1 MNDLERATRKAQE
14 FRQREREILDTALEL
29 FLEHGEDKVTVE
41 MIADAVGIGKGT
53 IYKHFETK
61 NEIYLLLMIHYE
73 EELANL
79 FAKISEWEDQA
90 QLASEYFRFR
100 ISDPKR
106 YQLFDRL
113 EHKVIQDQAVPELVN
128 QLHTIRASN
137 LNTLTNIVESR
148 IAAGALEDV
157 PASYHIASA
166 WALAHGA
173 VALMESPFY
182 ANYIDDKE
190 DFISF
195 LVSIGVRMANKG
207 QRR

>member
-1 MNDLERATRKAQE
+1 MSDLEKATRKVQE

-29 FLEHGEDKVTVE
+29 FLEHGEDRVTVE
-41 MIADAVGIGKGT
+41 MIADEVGIGKGT

-73 EELANL
+73 EELAEL
-79 FAKISEWEDQA
+79 FSRISESEDQA
-90 QLASEYFRFR
+90 KLASEYFRFR

-113 EHKVIQDQAVPELVN
+113 EHRVIQEKAVPELVN

-137 LNTLTNIVESR
+137 LNTLTSIVEKR
-148 IAAGALEDV
+148 IAVGALEDV
-157 PASYHIASA
+157 PAQYHIAAA

-182 ANYIDDKE
+182 GAYIDDKE
-190 DFISF
+190 DFIDF
-195 LVSIGVRMANKG
+195 IVSIGIRMANKG

>member
-1 MNDLERATRKAQE
+1 MADLERATRKAQE
-14 FRQREREILDTALEL
+14 FRQREREILDAALAL
-29 FLEHGEDKVTVE
+29 FLKHGEDKVTVE
-41 MIADAVGIGKGT
+41 MIADEVGIGKGT

-73 EELANL
+73 EELAEL
-79 FAKISEWEDQA
+79 FRSIKHSDDKSK
-90 QLASEYFRFR
+90 LATEYFSFR

-113 EHKVIQDQAVPELVN
+113 EHKIIQDQAVPELVK

-137 LNTLTNIVESR
+137 LSTLTNIIKAR
-148 IAAGALEDV
+148 IADETLEDV
-157 PASYHIASA
+157 PPNYHIAVA

-182 ANYIDDKE
+182 QSYIDDKAS
-190 DFISF
+190 FIDF
-195 LVSIGVRMANKG
+195 LVSIGVRIGNKG
-207 QRR
+207 QWR

>member
-1 MNDLERATRKAQE
+1 MADLERATRKAQE
-14 FRQREREILDTALEL
+14 FRQREREILDAALAL
-29 FLEHGEDKVTVE
+29 FLQHGEDRVTVE
-41 MIADAVGIGKGT
+41 MIADEVGIGKGT

-61 NEIYLLLMIHYE
+61 NEIYLLLMIKYE
-73 EELANL
+73 EELAEL
-79 FAKISEWEDQA
+79 FHEIRGTQDKSK
-90 QLASEYFRFR
+90 LPTEYFRFR

-113 EHKVIQDQAVPELVN
+113 EHKIIQDQAVPELVK
-128 QLHTIRASN
+128 QLHAIRASN
-137 LNTLTNIVESR
+137 LTTLTDIIKAR
-148 IAAGALEDV
+148 IADETLEDV
-157 PASYHIASA
+157 PPNYHIAVA

-182 ANYIDDKE
+182 QSYIDDKD

-195 LVSIGVRMANKG
+195 LVSVGVRIGNKG

>member
-1 MNDLERATRKAQE
+1 MADLERATRKAQE
-14 FRQREREILDTALEL
+14 FRQREREILDTALTL
-29 FLEHGEDKVTVE
+29 FLQHGEDRVTVE
-41 MIADAVGIGKGT
+41 MIADEVGIGKGT

-73 EELANL
+73 EELADL
-79 FAKISEWEDQA
+79 FRNIKGSDDKSK
-90 QLASEYFRFR
+90 LPTEYFRFR

-113 EHKVIQDQAVPELVN
+113 EHKVIQDQAVPELVK

-137 LNTLTNIVESR
+137 LTTLTDIIKER
-148 IAAGALEDV
+148 IADETLEDV
-157 PASYHIASA
+157 PPNYHIAVA

-182 ANYIDDKE
+182 QSYIDDKE

-195 LVSIGVRMANKG
+195 LVSIGVRIGNKG
-207 QRR
+207 QWR